1 MAKLR
6 EQLETAGCTII
17 EETNNKIVARCKPDI
32 LQKGM
37 VIEGAKNIKAE
48 RGELDKEVTI
58 TLEKEEE

>member
-17 EETNNKIVARCKPDI
+17 EETNNKIVASCKLDI

-37 VIEGAKNIKAE
+37 VLEGAKNIQVS
-48 RGELDKEVTI
+48 RRELDSGVI
-58 TLEKEEE
+58 IILEKEEE